1 MAVVNSVA
9 GGLMQTKKILNALE
23 ITALL
28 CVILSLLA
36 ILLYPHSFNKSL
48 VLSPSQGYPKEL
60 GSDKYNQGHSK
71 ATWIDY
77 KNSYKWQCV
86 IREGY
91 EFPYCLFKLNLA
103 DPVSG
108 YGLDL
113 SSYDKI
119 TINYLFEG
127 EQDDTIRI
135 NLRTHHEELTE
146 RYNNNSYKYN
156 TIELKPS
163 RDGSP
168 ATFFMSDFQ
177 IAQWWILE
185 RDLTVEASRPSF
197 SEVMYLEVL
206 TGTHASLGK
215 KIFEIKDITF
225 TGKQISKANFYLLI
239 IIFWLTLIFLVI
251 GYRLVLLTAAYK
263 YAQSER
269 AYFKGIANHDQLS
282 QLLNRHAIDKL
293 FLKLDSGWKDN
304 NINYSLMMVDIDHFK
319 MINDKYG
326 HAFGDK
332 IIQIISKI
340 LRAHSRN
347 QDYVGRW
354 GGEEFIILLPST
366 GLGEAEKSAEKLRL
380 LIASYAWP
388 KKMAVT
394 ASFGVSTVSKQLTIE
409 QVFIEADKALY
420 QSKESGRN
428 KVTRSDHL

>member
-1 MAVVNSVA
+1 
-9 GGLMQTKKILNALE
+9 MQSKKILNGLE

-28 CVILSLLA
+28 CVMLSLLA
-36 ILLYPHSFNKSL
+36 ILLYPYSFNKSL

-103 DPVSG
+103 DPDSG
-108 YGLDL
+108 YGLNL

-127 EQDDTIRI
+127 DQEDTIRI
-135 NLRTHHEELTE
+135 HLRTHHEELTE
-146 RYNNNSYKYN
+146 RHNTNSHKYN
-156 TIELKPS
+156 EIELKPS

-168 ATFFMSDFQ
+168 ITFLMSDFTV
-177 IAQWWILE
+177 AHWWVLQRNLSII
-185 RDLTVEASRPSF
+185 ASRVDF

-206 TGTHASLGK
+206 TGTHATLGE

-225 TGKQISKANFYLLI
+225 TGKQISKANFYLVI
-239 IIFWLTLIFLVI
+239 ILFWLALIFLVI
-251 GYRLVLLTAAYK
+251 SYRLILLRRAYK
-263 YAQSER
+263 YAQSES
-269 AYFKGIANHDQLS
+269 AHLKDVANHDQLS
-282 QLLNRHAIDKL
+282 KLLNRHAIDKL
-293 FLKLDSGWKDN
+293 FHKLDYDWKHN
-304 NINYSLMMVDIDHFK
+304 HIGYSLIVVDIDHFK
-319 MINDKYG
+319 MINDNHG

-332 IIQIISKI
+332 IIKLIAKI
-340 LRAHSRN
+340 LDTHTRS

-354 GGEEFIILLPST
+354 GGEEFIILLPAT
-366 GLGEAEKSAEKLRL
+366 QLDDAVKSAEKLRL
-380 LIASYAWP
+380 LIELYSWSKKAS
-388 KKMAVT
+388 VT
-394 ASFGVSTVSKQLTIE
+394 ASFGVSHVAKGLTPE

-428 KVTRSDHL
+428 KVTRSDQL